1 MDRNL
6 KLGEGAK
13 QEKLNTYFCLPNS
26 EGGGGVTVKKFPFLD
41 NSL

>member
-13 QEKLNTYFCLPNS
+13 QEKLNTEISLPNS
-26 EGGGGVTVKKFPFLD
+26 EGGGR
-41 NSL
+41 